1 MVIADLAVGL
11 ALVLVIEGLLWAGFP
26 DRMKNVAAQAATFPS
41 GVLRRAGLV
50 AMAVGVVVVW
60 LVRG

>member
-1 MVIADLAVGL
+1 MTDLAVAV

-26 DRMKNVAAQAATFPS
+26 DRMKDVAAQAATLPS
-41 GVLRRAGLV
+41 TLLRRAGVV
-50 AMAVGVVVVW
+50 AMAIGVVLVW

>member
-1 MVIADLAVGL
+1 MTDLAVAV

-26 DRMKNVAAQAATFPS
+26 DRMKDVAAQAATLPS
-41 GVLRRAGLV
+41 GLLRRAGVV
-50 AMAVGVVVVW
+50 AMAIGVVLVW

>member
-1 MVIADLAVGL
+1 MTDLVVAL

-26 DRMKNVAAQAATFPS
+26 ERMKNVAVQAATFPS
-41 GVLRRAGLV
+41 SLLRRAGVL
-50 AMAVGVVVVW
+50 AMAVGVILVW

>member
-1 MVIADLAVGL
+1 MTDLGVAL
-11 ALVLVIEGLLWAGFP
+11 ALVLVIEGFLWAGFP

-41 GVLRRAGLV
+41 ALLRRAGVV
-50 AMAVGVVVVW
+50 AMAFGVILVW